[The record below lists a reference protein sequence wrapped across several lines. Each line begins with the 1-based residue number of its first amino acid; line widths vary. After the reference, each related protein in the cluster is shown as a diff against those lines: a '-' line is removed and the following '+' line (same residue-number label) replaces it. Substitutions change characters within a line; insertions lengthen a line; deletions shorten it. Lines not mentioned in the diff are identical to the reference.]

1 MKRISVAD
9 IIPGEFNLAGFIKQ
23 AETWPS
29 PKETQRERERV
40 TAGIY
45 QVFNTLI
52 FLWFPLINV
61 GEKHFL

>member
-1 MKRISVAD
+1 MKRISVGD
-9 IIPGEFNLAGFIKQ
+9 IIPGEFNLTGLIKQ
-23 AETWPS
+23 AELGQD
-29 PKETQRERERV
+29 PKTERERV